1 MKRWLA
7 IMGLLVPLAGVCQTS
22 IVFNESTT
30 YTSIG
35 QGINL
40 DTENSYNS
48 HLLKNVLGGVNPGMQ
63 GTGLNIY
70 MLNVGSVGSPANT
83 TVVDYNT
90 ASKVALNQYAGGTWY
105 GLCSAHNNF
114 PGSVE
119 ICNGS
124 GSNGFASGTVT
135 SNTAN
140 TGSGATFVL
149 GGTSNNF
156 VQYDTIAIYGPSGAT
171 SSVSGFDWN
180 CSTTGTGTCTIDTT
194 SGNLYPGA
202 IQAVQMCNGSSG
214 TVALSATT
222 DDFFTATA
230 NMIPISGTYTISL
243 LTNIISGSGMT
254 ISANVART
262 GGVNSTA
269 TLSPTGSGW
278 QTSSGSITG
287 SETNTTTRGYLTVT
301 YTLTATPGAS
311 SCVDVIDAQV
321 TNNAD
326 TNASTFNQHTLTNVG
341 ASGGVTNAQEWRF
354 SWSSDN
360 LESLT
365 NMLAV
370 QAVRQG
376 TNGQGGYNDANA
388 SLGLH
393 DVLTAAKVAGEPSVW
408 ISLPQTFQQA
418 DFVNL
423 VNYLAGT
430 SGTYAALRATL
441 GQTAAWTTVF
451 KSIVL
456 EISNEPWNFGSNVV
470 LPGYSGCG
478 TYGCNNYY
486 SLSILDCGYLKTAAG
501 WNGAVMSCQAGVQT
515 GNQAFAHNLHVQD
528 TSGYVDGIAVNQ
540 YTQASQTACTMQGLY
555 TPLGVE
561 AWADATDSSSAS
573 QLIYTCSGG
582 EQCSVYEGQ
591 ASPSVG
597 SNCTQ
602 AQLVG
607 FPEGLGFGIT
617 DPMYAALDNKYLGF
631 LHWNFFDIYGYSY
644 TTEAI
649 WGIFGQANALNP
661 HPAAYAMGMY
671 NTCASLGTG
680 YSATPTSPPTL
691 NFSASNGV
699 NAYSAAPLIQSV
711 AFKNGSSRCVVVWN
725 TDYSNTHAITFTGTN
740 APTSATRILLSSTNT
755 SDNNESSIVVSPAT
769 STVSFPNT
777 LPAHS
782 MAIFQFN
789 TITPPTNFWV
799 QEATARGLPPACEDS
814 FTIEQQM
821 ERCPELGGDRALPI
835 PTAQEIAAASFY
847 PRLAE
852 ANF

>member
-1 MKRWLA
+1 MKRCWIIFAL
-7 IMGLLVPLAGVCQTS
+7 LLVPLAKAQTS
-22 IVFNESTT
+22 ISLNEGTT

-48 HLLKNVLGGVNPGMQ
+48 HLLKNVVGGVNPGMQ

-90 ASKVALNQYAGGTWY
+90 SSNIVANQYAGGTWY

-114 PGSVE
+114 PSTVE

-149 GGTSNNF
+149 AGTSNNF

-171 SSVSGFDWN
+171 STVTNFDWS
-180 CSTTGTGTCTIDTT
+180 CSTTGTGTCTVNTT
-194 SGNLYPGA
+194 SGNLYTGA
-202 IQAVQMCNGSSG
+202 IQAVKMCNGTSG
-214 TVALSATT
+214 TVALSTTT

-243 LTNIISGSGMT
+243 LTNILSGSGMT

-278 QTSSGSITG
+278 QTTSGTITG

-326 TNASTFNQHTLTNVG
+326 TNASTFNQATLTNVG
-341 ASGGVTNAQEWRF
+341 ASGGITNAQEWRF

-360 LESLT
+360 LESLD
-365 NMLAV
+365 NMIAT

-393 DVLTAAKVAGEPSVW
+393 DTLTAAKVAGVPAMW

-430 SGTYAALRATL
+430 SGTYAAKRIAL

-456 EISNEPWNFGSNVV
+456 EISNEPWNYGSNVI

-478 TYGCNNYY
+478 SYGCNNYY
-486 SLSILDCGYLKTAAG
+486 PLSILDCGYLKTATG
-501 WNGAVMSCQAGVQT
+501 WNGSVMSCWAGVQT
-515 GNQAFAHNLHVQD
+515 GNGAFAFNLKAQD
-528 TSGYVDGIAVNQ
+528 TNGYVDGIAVNQ
-540 YTQASQTACTMQGLY
+540 YTQASQTSCTTQGLY
-555 TPLGVE
+555 TPVSVE
-561 AWADATDSSSAS
+561 PWADATDSSSAS
-573 QLIYTCSGG
+573 NLIYTCSQG

-597 SNCTQ
+597 NTCTQ
-602 AQLVG
+602 SQLVG
-607 FPEGLGFGIT
+607 FPEGLGFGLA
-617 DPMYAALDNKYLGF
+617 DAAYALLDNKYLSF
-631 LHWNFFDIYGYSY
+631 KHWNFFDIYGYSY
-644 TTEAI
+644 TTEAV

-661 HPAAYAMGMY
+661 HPAAYAMGMA
-671 NTCASLGTG
+671 NTCASLATG
-680 YSATPTSPPTL
+680 YAATPSSPPTL
-691 NFSASNGV
+691 NFTASNGV
-699 NAYSAAPLIQSV
+699 NSYSAFPLIQSQ
-711 AFKNGSSRCVVVWN
+711 AFLNGTNRCIVVQNW
-725 TDYSNTHAITFTGTN
+725 DYSSTHAITFTGTN
-740 APTSATRILLSSTNT
+740 APTSATVTLLSSTNT
-755 SDNNESSIVVSPAT
+755 SDNNESTIVVQPT
-769 STVSFPNT
+769 TTTTSFPYT
-777 LPAHS
+777 MPAHS
-782 MAIFQFN
+782 TAIFQFS
-789 TITPPTNFWV
+789 TSSPTPPTQLKGGV
-799 QEATARGLPPACEDS
+799 
-814 FTIEQQM
+814 TIS
-821 ERCPELGGDRALPI
+821 GGAIIKP
-835 PTAQEIAAASFY
+835 
-847 PRLAE
+847 
-852 ANF
+852 